1 MNGEKI
7 ITEGVKWLSE
17 RLSIY
22 SCYGKKALA
31 SNSLSCYKSKAALE
45 AAYDEVE
52 TLSDIFKNNK
62 DVFNRLS
69 RVFMSVRNIEGTL
82 KNLRAGLV
90 LDETELLELK
100 NFSLHILEVTKICHE
115 HSVAVERIIFS
126 DLSGVI
132 KLLNPDKT
140 VVLSFYI
147 HDSYS
152 ERLKAIRADKKKI
165 EYAILRCAI
174 PSEKEKL
181 REQRALLVQ
190 QERDEELEV
199 RFHLS
204 KELKPYVDFLSS
216 DCHALGQLEFIS
228 AKAELALRYGCTRP
242 IIGEN
247 GCNVALVGATNPELS
262 EILEKDKRS
271 FTAVDIE
278 TRVGA
283 TLLTGANMGGKTVAL
298 MTIALNIEL
307 AMLGMFVFAKSLVLP
322 MFDFIFV
329 MGGDLQDKSYGLSS
343 FGSEIVKLD
352 SLICRLKNGR
362 GFVVCDEFARSTN
375 PFEGKRFVQAL
386 VDYMNDSDSYGVIST
401 HYDGIKNEGYCYQV
415 AGLKKIEN
423 KSEIRNTESLF
434 KYMDYRL
441 IRVTDSKKV
450 PKEALN
456 IAKML
461 NLSSEFLKKIENYY
475 KL

>member
-1 MNGEKI
+1 MNEEKI
-7 ITEGVKWLSE
+7 ITDSVKWLSE
-17 RLSIY
+17 RLAIH
-22 SCYGKKALA
+22 SCYGKNVLA
-31 SNSLSCYKSKAALE
+31 SNNLSCYKTKNSLE
-45 AAYDEVE
+45 SAYDEIE
-52 TLSDIFKNNK
+52 YLLNIFKCDK
-62 DVFNRLS
+62 DVFGKLS
-69 RVFMSVRNIEGTL
+69 RVFMSLRNIEGTL

-100 NFSLHILEVTKICHE
+100 NFSLQVADVLKICHE
-115 HSVAVERIIFS
+115 HSISFKRIILS
-126 DLSGVI
+126 DLSRVI
-132 KLLNPDKT
+132 MLLNPDKT

-147 HDSYS
+147 HDLYS
-152 ERLKAIRADKKKI
+152 EKLKEIRTEKKKV
-165 EYAILRCAI
+165 EYEILRCAI
-174 PSEKEKL
+174 PAEKEKL

-199 RFHLS
+199 RFNLS
-204 KELKPYVDFLSS
+204 KELRSYVEDLAS
-216 DCHALGQLEFIS
+216 DCHALGQLEFVS
-228 AKAELALRYGCTRP
+228 AKAELALRYGCVRP
-242 IIGEN
+242 IIGKK
-247 GCNVALVGATNPELS
+247 GCNVLLVGGINPELC
-262 EILEKDKRS
+262 EILEKDGRS
-271 FTAVDIE
+271 FTAVDVE
-278 TRVGA
+278 TGVGA

-298 MTIALNIEL
+298 TTIALNIEL

-329 MGGDLQDKSYGLSS
+329 MGGDSQDKSFGLSS

-352 SLICRLKNGR
+352 SLISRLNGGR

-386 VDYMNDSDSYGVIST
+386 IDYMNDSDSYGIIST
-401 HYDGIKNEGYCYQV
+401 HYDGIKNKGYCYQV
-415 AGLKKIEN
+415 AGLKNIEN
-423 KSEIRNTESLF
+423 KLEIKNAESLF